1 MIKTESRIQKSEV
14 RIKTFWILNS
24 EFYILSFKTMHPIL
38 FKIGPITI
46 YTYGVF
52 IAAAFFLGL
61 ALAVR
66 QAKAAGE
73 EPQKIMDLGFY
84 ILISAI
90 VGSRLLYIVV
100 EYKEYIYN
108 PLRIFKVWEGGLVFY
123 GGFIMTVATVMI
135 YARGHEMNIWR
146 VGDIFAPSVAIGQGV
161 GRLGCFFAGCCY
173 GRETSLPWGIVFSDP
188 NTLAPM
194 NIHLHPTQLYDSIN
208 GFTIFTIL
216 IILRR
221 FKKFDGQLFWTYT
234 LLYALGRFSVEIFRG
249 DERGY
254 VIEQVLSTSQF
265 IAVIL
270 FVVSIVMII
279 KLKRLRMCQGGK
291 GSSGK

>member
-1 MIKTESRIQKSEV
+1 
-14 RIKTFWILNS
+14 
-24 EFYILSFKTMHPIL
+24 MHPIL
-38 FKIGPITI
+38 FKIGPVTI

-66 QAKAAGE
+66 QAKIAGE

-90 VGSRLLYIVV
+90 VGSRLLYIIV
-100 EYKEYIYN
+100 EFPEYISD
-108 PLRIFKVWEGGLVFY
+108 PVKILKVWEGGLVFY
-123 GGFIMTVATVMI
+123 GGFIMTTATVI
-135 YARGHEMNIWR
+135 VYARKHKMNIWK

-173 GRETSLPWGIVFSDP
+173 GKETNLPWGVVFTDL

-194 NIHLHPTQLYDSIN
+194 NTHLHPTQLYDSAN
-208 GFTIFTIL
+208 GFTIFIIL

-249 DERGY
+249 DDRGF

-265 IAVIL
+265 IAIL
-270 FVVSIVMII
+270 LLMASIIMLM
-279 KLKRLRMCQGGK
+279 KLKRQRAEIGNRK
-291 GSSGK
+291 SK